1 MKTLYTLLIACGLCL
16 TVHAQQL
23 INFDQL
29 NDNQVNQLEQYK
41 SNDTYLLLL
50 QEGFAPKLIGDSSQP
65 KVVQVVGFNTLN
77 GEVVAENIAFFSQA
91 KAILINDFEAQ
102 DLSISPLDLSIY
114 EELEYITFNM
124 QHQIS
129 KTILQN
135 WISNSQLPLQI
146 KIVKKFMQLN

>member
-1 MKTLYTLLIACGLCL
+1 MKTLYTLLIACGLCF

-50 QEGFAPKLIGDSSQP
+50 QEGFAPKLIGDSSKP

-91 KAILINDFEAQ
+91 KAILINDFEEQ
-102 DLSISPLDLSIY
+102 NVSISPLDLSICV
-114 EELEYITFNM
+114 ELEYITFNM
-124 QHQIS
+124 QQEIS
-129 KTILQN
+129 NTILQN

-146 KIVKKFMQLN
+146 KIVKKVMQLN

>member
-50 QEGFAPKLIGDSSQP
+50 QEGFAPKLIGDSSKP

-91 KAILINDFEAQ
+91 KAILINDFEEQ
-102 DLSISPLDLSIY
+102 NVSISPLDLSFCV
-114 EELEYITFNM
+114 ELEYITFNM
-124 QHQIS
+124 QHEIS
-129 KTILQN
+129 NTILQN

>member
-50 QEGFAPKLIGDSSQP
+50 QEGFAPKLIGDSSKP

-91 KAILINDFEAQ
+91 KAILINDFEEQ
-102 DLSISPLDLSIY
+102 NVSISPLDLSICV
-114 EELEYITFNM
+114 ELEYITFNM
-124 QHQIS
+124 QQEIS
-129 KTILQN
+129 NTILQN

>member
-1 MKTLYTLLIACGLCL
+1 MKTLYTLLIACGLCF

-29 NDNQVNQLEQYK
+29 NQNEVIQLEQYK

-50 QEGFAPKLIGDSSQP
+50 QEGFAPKLIGDSSKP

-91 KAILINDFEAQ
+91 KAILINDFEEQ
-102 DLSISPLDLSIY
+102 NVSISPLDLSFCV
-114 EELEYITFNM
+114 ELEYITFNM
-124 QHQIS
+124 QHEIS
-129 KTILQN
+129 NTILQN

>member
-50 QEGFAPKLIGDSSQP
+50 QEGFAPKLIGDSSKP

-91 KAILINDFEAQ
+91 KAILINDFEEQ
-102 DLSISPLDLSIY
+102 NVSISPLDLSFCV
-114 EELEYITFNM
+114 ELEYITFNM
-124 QHQIS
+124 QHEIS
-129 KTILQN
+129 NTILQN

-146 KIVKKFMQLN
+146 KIVKKVMQLN

>member
-50 QEGFAPKLIGDSSQP
+50 QEGFAPKLIGDSSKL

-91 KAILINDFEAQ
+91 KAILINDFEEQ
-102 DLSISPLDLSIY
+102 NVSISPLDLSICV
-114 EELEYITFNM
+114 ELEYITFNM
-124 QHQIS
+124 QQEIS
-129 KTILQN
+129 NTILQN

>member
-1 MKTLYTLLIACGLCL
+1 MKTLYTLLLAFGLCF

-23 INFDQL
+23 ISFDQL

-50 QEGFAPKLIGDSSQP
+50 QEGFAPKLIGDSSKP

-91 KAILINDFEAQ
+91 KAILINDFEEQ
-102 DLSISPLDLSIY
+102 NVSISPLDLSICV
-114 EELEYITFNM
+114 ELEYITFNM
-124 QHQIS
+124 QQEIS
-129 KTILQN
+129 NTILQN

-146 KIVKKFMQLN
+146 KIVKKVMQLN